1 MLKSKN
7 SKVLYRPEIDGLRA
21 IAVISVIFYHA
32 QITFFSQKIFVG
44 GFIGVDIFFVISG
57 YLITSIILK
66 ELVIKGTFSFK
77 NFYERRARRILPV
90 LLFVILAS
98 LPFAWNYLLPSI
110 FIDFSKTILFSLG
123 FSSNFYFNY
132 SASDYFGSHPYKPF
146 LHTWSLSIEEQFYII
161 FPLIL
166 IITFKYFKKYLFV
179 FLLIGFF
186 TSLLISDWA
195 SIKYSSKAFYL
206 IVTRAWELIAGSI
219 LAYLQIIKGYRAKN
233 RSLNSSMPS
242 IGIFLIFLSIFF
254 FKDEVP
260 HPSFYTLLPIFGVC
274 LVIWFS
280 NKDELITKILSSK
293 FFVGI
298 GLISYSLYLWHYPIF
313 VFNDII
319 KTEYNLFIL
328 IIIITLLSIFS
339 YFYIELPAR
348 NKNNKFRPI
357 FLLIFST
364 FIFLLY
370 FNFNVLLKNGYEKRF
385 YYSATYKLSNLEHD
399 KSISNFMKNYNYEN
413 YDERKNVLVV
423 GNCFGWDIFR
433 ILSNTN
439 LSKQYYFSSALL
451 ENKNHAFEVKYL
463 YNFLTNKKT
472 NMWQKFNKITDK
484 QYKSA
489 EYIILASEYTNAD
502 LEILDELIEILKSD
516 NKKVLIFTQ
525 VAHQHTFNNLS
536 LLDTFVYKNKIFPN
550 DESLKKIERQLYT
563 SYEDAN
569 NFDLKIKDRSI
580 LFDRRNIFCDRVKKS
595 CHAVTD
601 ENYKIYWDVG
611 HITDKAAKF
620 FAKKIETN
628 KIFLKF
634 LDK

>member
-1 MLKSKN
+1 MFKSKN
-7 SKVLYRPEIDGLRA
+7 LKIQYRPEIDGLRA

-66 ELVIKGTFSFK
+66 ELVIKGSFSFK

-132 SASDYFGSHPYKPF
+132 SASDYFASHPYKPF

-166 IITFKYFKKYLFV
+166 IIIFKYFKKYLFA

-186 TSLLISDWA
+186 TSLLIADWA

-219 LAYLQIIKGYRAKN
+219 LAYFQIIKGYRAKN
-233 RSLNSSMPS
+233 RFLNLSMPS
-242 IGIFLIFLSIFF
+242 IGILLIFLSIFF

-319 KTEYNLFIL
+319 KTDYNLFIL
-328 IIIITLLSIFS
+328 IIIISILSIFS

-348 NKNNKFRPI
+348 NRNNKFRSI
-357 FLLIFST
+357 LLLIFST

-385 YYSATYKLSNLEHD
+385 YYSDTYKLSNLEHD

-423 GNCFGWDIFR
+423 GNCFGWDILK
-433 ILSNTN
+433 ILSKTN
-439 LSKQYYFSSALL
+439 LTKEYYFSSAIL
-451 ENKNHAFEVKYL
+451 ENKNHAFQINYL

-472 NMWQKFNKITDK
+472 NIKFNNITDK
-484 QYKSA
+484 QYKNA

-502 LEILDELIEILKSD
+502 LEILDELIAILKSD

-536 LLDTFVYKNKIFPN
+536 LLDTFVYKNKTFPN
-550 DESLKKIERQLYT
+550 DENLKKIERQLYT
-563 SYEDAN
+563 SYENAN
-569 NFDLKIKDRSI
+569 NFDLKIKDDSI
-580 LFDRRNIFCDRVKKS
+580 LFDRRNIFCDRDKKS
-595 CHAVTD
+595 CYVVTD

-611 HITDKAAKF
+611 HFTDKATEF
-620 FAKKIETN
+620 FAKKVETN